1 MKNTNTN
8 NELFLPSKTWGN
20 DIYDSISDI
29 ALRFLAPTFILS
41 TYLEALSTQ
50 APLSYKIIHVC
61 HCTIWNLSTSFDPH
75 KSVLNLCDAPE
86 IFPNDSHFL
95 SRSSQTSAT
104 SNNPSNLTIHF
115 FFILPI
121 SLVILYLGACL
132 CVFVCFVFIAIMVE
146 TCSSTAHYIR
156 IWK

>member
-1 MKNTNTN
+1 MILRLLHEDMKNTNTN

-115 FFILPI
+115 FFYPSHFPSNFILGCMP
-121 SLVILYLGACL
+121 L
-132 CVFVCFVFIAIMVE
+132 CVCVFCIY
-146 TCSSTAHYIR
+146 SYNGR
-156 IWK
+156 NLQ